1 MTQVVKSKDI
11 NNNEIVLMAYMNG
24 KILEKIELKDFEKIY
39 INFHI
44 DKLTFLGNRELLKK
58 VLNNREEK
66 LLLYIDIKDF
76 GSINEAYGEDFGNIV
91 LNELSINIKKDFF
104 DFDIYRAGG
113 DIFALLLKEG
123 SSNYSSSQIENKVHQ
138 FFLKPFIVRNE
149 EINLCSTVAL
159 VKGCNNVLNK
169 AEITLREAKQN
180 KKNFLEYNKL
190 FAVQR
195 KSKYD
200 EYKVLMNKIITAIK
214 EDRIYPVYQPI
225 FSNLENKVVKYEALA
240 RLKTIEGKELTPY
253 MFLDIAKKNNQYSE
267 ITKSIVKKSLEYFN
281 NNTFGISINLSLMD
295 ITNIDT
301 VNFIINEVDKFSNP
315 KRISFEI
322 LEDESIIL
330 LDSNTNNM
338 CCEKS
343 IAVNKFFTKINEVG
357 CSIAIDDFGAG
368 YSNFINILKLK
379 PQIIKI
385 DGSII
390 SKLNEIE
397 VKIIVELLVE
407 YSKKIGCEIIAE
419 YVSDEDVQK
428 MAKDLNIN
436 YSQGYY
442 IGKPISNI
450 L

>member
-1 MTQVVKSKDI
+1 MSI
-11 NNNEIVLMAYMNG
+11 NNQL
-24 KILEKIELKDFEKIY
+24 LKHAVY
-39 INFHI
+39 INFYI

-200 EYKVLMNKIITAIK
+200 EYKVLMNKIVTAIK

-225 FSNLENKVVKYEALA
+225 FSRK
-240 RLKTIEGKELTPY
+240 KEKL
-253 MFLDIAKKNNQYSE
+253 YS
-267 ITKSIVKKSLEYFN
+267 F
-281 NNTFGISINLSLMD
+281 
-295 ITNIDT
+295 
-301 VNFIINEVDKFSNP
+301 P
-315 KRISFEI
+315 
-322 LEDESIIL
+322 
-330 LDSNTNNM
+330 
-338 CCEKS
+338 
-343 IAVNKFFTKINEVG
+343 
-357 CSIAIDDFGAG
+357 
-368 YSNFINILKLK
+368 
-379 PQIIKI
+379 
-385 DGSII
+385 
-390 SKLNEIE
+390 
-397 VKIIVELLVE
+397 
-407 YSKKIGCEIIAE
+407 
-419 YVSDEDVQK
+419 
-428 MAKDLNIN
+428 
-436 YSQGYY
+436 
-442 IGKPISNI
+442 
-450 L
+450 